1 MAAIVNPY
9 DNLYTNL
16 KNKFTVVNNG
26 SEYTLGDFMLMKAG
40 KKSEKNELVAVK
52 ANDTHTMTTVINFM
66 NDKLTAK
73 SPAIKE
79 RTLKRFPL
87 RTSFSAVLSA
97 VAAAA
102 LVFSCGIFSLIGRS
116 NTTAYTADTVIVE
129 EEIETND
136 DNLGFSVTNNG

>member
-1 MAAIVNPY
+1 MATIANPY
-9 DNLYTNL
+9 DSLYTNL
-16 KNKFTVVNNG
+16 KNKFTVVKDG
-26 SEYTLGDFMLMKAG
+26 SEYTLGDYMLMKAG
-40 KKSEKNELVAVK
+40 MKSNKSEIVAVK
-52 ANDTHTMTTVINFM
+52 ANEPSAVVSVLNFV

-79 RTLKRFPL
+79 RTIKRFPL

-116 NTTAYTADTVIVE
+116 NNTAYTAENAIVE
-129 EEIETND
+129 EEVEKTEENINFTVD
-136 DNLGFSVTNNG
+136 NNG

>member
-16 KNKFTVVNNG
+16 KNKFTVVNDG
-26 SEYTLGDFMLMKAG
+26 AEYTLGDFMLMKAG
-40 KKSEKNELVAVK
+40 KKSQKNEIISLK
-52 ANDTHTMTTVINFM
+52 ANESHAMANVISFM

-73 SPAIKE
+73 LPAIKE
-79 RTLKRFPL
+79 KTIKRFPL

-102 LVFSCGIFSLIGRS
+102 LV
-116 NTTAYTADTVIVE
+116 
-129 EEIETND
+129 
-136 DNLGFSVTNNG
+136 